1 MIVRHCDAE
10 PELAGSQVSFYVVL
24 KSALSVLT
32 RERHMRG
39 SGGSLEPPGP
49 LPMHLHTVHTED
61 SECLPTLFE
70 PPTREELFVPGAR
83 AW

>member
-10 PELAGSQVSFYVVL
+10 AELAGPQVSFYVVL

-39 SGGSLEPPGP
+39 SGGSLDP
-49 LPMHLHTVHTED
+49 LGLFLCASTPCIWSTLEYP
-61 SECLPTLFE
+61 ERLPTLC
-70 PPTREELFVPGAR
+70 
-83 AW
+83 